1 MNRCEPDRRP
11 ERPPHTVRM
20 KTHAPSGALPSI
32 GASLFLSAVALA
44 LLAGPHGAA
53 AQPQPAPTPTLGPVQ
68 TFNGPDGNVAA
79 VAARTFLGQQVLGL
93 SISCETPSRP
103 LLTVYLGAFPTPAR
117 RLQLAVRRSDGQV
130 ERFGPV
136 FAAGAESGFHS
147 PQLDGAD
154 LRRFL
159 AAIRGNG
166 ALVSNG
172 FNSYFVRNADH
183 ASLRRFVDACRR

>member
-1 MNRCEPDRRP
+1 
-11 ERPPHTVRM
+11 M
-20 KTHAPSGALPSI
+20 KAHVPSDGL
-32 GASLFLSAVALA
+32 ASTRTPLFLLITALA
-44 LLAGPHGAA
+44 LLADPHGAA

-68 TFNGPDGNVAA
+68 ALDGPDGNVVA
-79 VAARTFLGQQVLGL
+79 VAARALLGEQVLGL
-93 SISCETPSRP
+93 GISCEIPSRP
-103 LLTVYLGAFPTPAR
+103 LLNVYLGAFPTPGR
-117 RLQLAVRRSDGQV
+117 RLQLAVRRADGRI

-136 FAAGAESGFHS
+136 FTAGTRSGFHS

-154 LRRFL
+154 LDRFL

-172 FNSYFVRNADH
+172 FNSYFVRYGEADH

>member
-1 MNRCEPDRRP
+1 
-11 ERPPHTVRM
+11 M
-20 KTHAPSGALPSI
+20 KARNPSSAAPSIGFSFLQSIAAALLADPSGA
-32 GASLFLSAVALA
+32 G
-44 LLAGPHGAA
+44 

-68 TFNGPDGNVAA
+68 TLDGPDGQVLG

-93 SISCETPSRP
+93 EIDCERPSRP
-103 LLTVYLGAFPTPAR
+103 RLTVYLGAFPSPAR
-117 RLQLAVRRSDGQV
+117 VLQLAVRRAGGAI

-136 FAAGAESGFHS
+136 FRAGAESGFHS
-147 PQLDGAD
+147 PQLEGPE

-172 FNSYFVRNADH
+172 FNSYFVRSSAADH
-183 ASLRRFVDACRR
+183 ALLQRFADGCR

>member
-1 MNRCEPDRRP
+1 
-11 ERPPHTVRM
+11 M
-20 KTHAPSGALPSI
+20 KAHIASGALVSI
-32 GASLFLSAVALA
+32 SSTLSLLVVALA
-44 LLAGPHGAA
+44 LLAHPHGAA

-68 TFNGPDGNVAA
+68 TLDGPGGNAA
-79 VAARTFLGQQVLGL
+79 AMLARALLGEQVLGL
-93 SISCETPSRP
+93 SISCESRPRP

-117 RLQLAVRRSDGQV
+117 RLQLAVRRTDGRI

-136 FAAGAESGFHS
+136 FTADARSGFHS
-147 PQLDGAD
+147 PQLDNSD
-154 LRRFL
+154 LDRFL

-172 FNSYFVRNADH
+172 FNSYFVRYREADH